1 MTSHNDTAMDIGGG
15 SCASS
20 TTDEGHYYYTNN
32 YSTIPRKKR
41 ICLVGVANDNPALG
55 AAAHHFDVPVLKSE
69 TGVELVDDTT
79 YCTYFILT
87 EFETPIFDV
96 LYKSAHRILGP
107 TALLQLEQKKEPLP
121 SNNRPMYTRSMFGTA
136 IVFTGFREKEE
147 LTKLIKIIHFMGG
160 SVKRDMGTKTTHLIA
175 KTCGGEKC
183 RYADTFRV
191 PILKPGFIEEL
202 WADRDNLDSH
212 YDQEELIVKYQMLP
226 FTGARICFHGFTADE
241 TKHMGDMLKQ
251 YGGQVVDLTDSNV
264 THVVSDD
271 PIRSSLCLPKV
282 PKITLPRLIIPPPPR
297 YLEGSLTVPT
307 PKQRSSMLH
316 SFASYNPSYSNT
328 TVSSENSI
336 LMEDISE
343 DSAIFM
349 DISNDLAS
357 NSSIN
362 SPYSNSV
369 NENDSM
375 DIDSYFEP
383 VLRKK
388 HKKFEDH
395 RVNRSM
401 CETPTSHNRSCGSKG
416 KISTPKRYMRW
427 RRSVGSWTSPPMVHQ
442 PRFSYQSRSNA
453 SERSFSETR
462 KRLGRC
468 LRRSSQLFS
477 KISEIVFP
485 SNFKQYTPVSPGG
498 RRDHHQ
504 DETPTNAKQKY
515 TPLPSP
521 ILGPARTARFRDNKN
536 NAKPYRCQRRP
547 SLLERRIAKRCQ
559 ENSFLVVD
567 ETQKKMPDVISERA
581 CVVKSEWFWAS
592 IQNLVVAD
600 EREYLFA
607 NHLEITKSTPLVN
620 REIPTPDTGTPSS
633 ASKRKRKR
641 LAETLNY
648 NNGQAPPTPT
658 SVNKRRSSLSDV
670 LSLNGSYL
678 DRTVS
683 PDKKYLDDISEVE
696 TSNTDAVIKNLSPRH
711 QVFLE
716 LLQTESNYVGILS
729 TIMTMFKSPLEALI
743 DSKNELLNGTE
754 AKIIFGNF
762 PPIYEVHKNMLD
774 ELRHCANHWT
784 EDTCIGVIFLKYVP
798 DLIKAY
804 PPYVNFFENT
814 KEMLDQCDQ
823 NKPRFHAFLKVCQT
837 KPDCGRQSLKELL
850 IKPVQRLPSI
860 SLLLNDILKHTSKS
874 NPDHSALEKSLN
886 SIKEVMTYINE
897 DKRKT
902 EGQLAMFDIFNE
914 IDNCPPHL
922 VSSHRSFIGK
932 CDVTEVHE
940 ELSRRGDHLVL
951 FLFTDTLEICKKR
964 SKGIEKMKSPNSTV
978 HSGFHTVKVDKG
990 KPYKH
995 IRMLPLSAIKRV
1007 VDIRETDDCRKVFAL
1022 MVRNNQELKDK
1033 FYTFALLDE
1042 EVDKTK
1048 YLKSLCR
1055 QMANTICKADS
1066 DSFLIELDFNQLEGS
1081 NSEVSVGTLSKAF
1094 KNLFRNFNLDDTDSF
1109 ATRTRMKVGR
1119 AFSFNKTPNKLKRA
1133 MSTMMSPFG
1142 STTSLTPASRQ
1153 LAQMR
1158 LASCNNLNELGSS
1171 TQSTRDDLLVA
1182 PMSVQPT
1189 RKAKCNTLSVA
1200 AIRRNGSDEA
1210 IERNARNG
1218 SEEAK
1223 DHSADSD

>member
-1 MTSHNDTAMDIGGG
+1 MIERAHV
-15 SCASS
+15 
-20 TTDEGHYYYTNN
+20 YQK
-32 YSTIPRKKR
+32 RKW
-41 ICLVGVANDNPALG
+41 V
-55 AAAHHFDVPVLKSE
+55 
-69 TGVELVDDTT
+69 
-79 YCTYFILT
+79 
-87 EFETPIFDV
+87 
-96 LYKSAHRILGP
+96 ILGP
-107 TALLQLEQKKEPLP
+107 TALLQLAQKKEPLP

-147 LTKLIKIIHFMGG
+147 LTKLIKTIHFMGG

-264 THVVSDD
+264 THVV
-271 PIRSSLCLPKV
+271 
-282 PKITLPRLIIPPPPR
+282 
-297 YLEGSLTVPT
+297 
-307 PKQRSSMLH
+307 
-316 SFASYNPSYSNT
+316 
-328 TVSSENSI
+328 
-336 LMEDISE
+336 
-343 DSAIFM
+343 
-349 DISNDLAS
+349 
-357 NSSIN
+357 
-362 SPYSNSV
+362 
-369 NENDSM
+369 
-375 DIDSYFEP
+375 
-383 VLRKK
+383 
-388 HKKFEDH
+388 
-395 RVNRSM
+395 
-401 CETPTSHNRSCGSKG
+401 
-416 KISTPKRYMRW
+416 
-427 RRSVGSWTSPPMVHQ
+427 
-442 PRFSYQSRSNA
+442 
-453 SERSFSETR
+453 
-462 KRLGRC
+462 
-468 LRRSSQLFS
+468 
-477 KISEIVFP
+477 
-485 SNFKQYTPVSPGG
+485 
-498 RRDHHQ
+498 
-504 DETPTNAKQKY
+504 
-515 TPLPSP
+515 
-521 ILGPARTARFRDNKN
+521 
-536 NAKPYRCQRRP
+536 
-547 SLLERRIAKRCQ
+547 
-559 ENSFLVVD
+559 VD

-581 CVVKSEWFWAS
+581 CVVKSEWFWTS

-600 EREYLFA
+600 ERDYLFA

-648 NNGQAPPTPT
+648 NNGQASPTPT

-683 PDKKYLDDISEVE
+683 PDKKYLDEVE
-696 TSNTDAVIKNLSPRH
+696 SSNTDAVIKNLSPRH

-729 TIMTMFKSPLEALI
+729 TIMTMFKSPLESLI

-774 ELRHCANHWT
+774 ELRHCANRWT
-784 EDTCIGVIFLKYVP
+784 EDTCIGTIFLKYVP

-860 SLLLNDILKHTSKS
+860 SLLLNGIFSIFTITFSSFICKFHNRHIFSDILKHTSKS
-874 NPDHSALEKSLN
+874 NPDHGALEKSLN

-1094 KNLFRNFNLDDTDSF
+1094 KF

-1200 AIRRNGSDEA
+1200 AIRRC
-1210 IERNARNG
+1210 
-1218 SEEAK
+1218 
-1223 DHSADSD
+1223 